1 MRRNEKSYGGEKV
14 QFASNLLKKKAVF
27 LQLKEL
33 NERMAKA
40 LADWHEYLEL
50 LEALK
55 GKELDFSMKRWENWH
70 NEYIKVLKQFI
81 G

>member
-1 MRRNEKSYGGEKV
+1 M
-14 QFASNLLKKKAVF
+14 
-27 LQLKEL
+27 QLKEL